1 MKTTKKI
8 FIFGTILL
16 LTTMA
21 GCVKPMP
28 STGIPKEEQQTVYAV
43 NTFVV
48 TPENLDNYLEF
59 GGDVVASSSVDI
71 MPDASGKLVNIRVKV
86 GDNVKYNQVIA
97 EVDPSRPG
105 MTYETSPVKAP
116 MTGTI
121 TSFPIST
128 GSMVAPSM
136 SIGKVSSTEELEI
149 VINVAERFVSRIE
162 KGQKAL
168 LSFAAYPGETFTA
181 KVTEVNPVLDATS
194 RSMTVKL
201 KLEPADSRIKI
212 GMYCRVKLITET
224 KKNAIAVPRNAVI
237 TRSGEDYVFVVDTDT
252 NTVTARPV
260 KVGITVDDM
269 VEIEDGLTAGEHIVV
284 SGQTLL
290 DNGSHVNIVST
301 TGGNE

>member
-1 MKTTKKI
+1 MRSYFIYRSTKYIIQIKV
-8 FIFGTILL
+8 FI
-16 LTTMA
+16 
-21 GCVKPMP
+21 
-28 STGIPKEEQQTVYAV
+28 SYRQYAV

-224 KKNAIAVPRNAVI
+224 KKNAIAIPRNAVI

-252 NTVTARPV
+252 NTVTARPI

-269 VEIEDGLTAGEHIVV
+269 VEIENGLTAGEQIVV

-301 TGGNE
+301 TGGN

>member
-1 MKTTKKI
+1 MKLTKI
-8 FIFGTILL
+8 FIFCTSILIL
-16 LTTMA
+16 MT
-21 GCVKPMP
+21 GCVKPE
-28 STGIPKEEQQTVYAV
+28 TTTVTPKEEQETIYAV
-43 NTFVV
+43 NTYIV

-86 GDNVKYNQVIA
+86 GDTVKYNQVIA

-105 MTYETSPVKAP
+105 MTYEPSPVKAP
-116 MTGTI
+116 ITGTI
-121 TSFPIST
+121 TSFPISS

-136 SIGKVSSTEELEI
+136 SIGKVSSTNELEI
-149 VINVAERFVSRIE
+149 VINVAERFVSRIK

-168 LSFAAYPGETFTA
+168 LSFTAYPGETFTA

-224 KKNAIAVPRNAVI
+224 IHNALAIPRNAVI
-237 TRSGEDYVFVVDTDT
+237 SRSGENYVFVVDPTT
-252 NTVTARPV
+252 NIVKAQPV
-260 KVGITVDDM
+260 KIGITVDDM
-269 VEIEDGLTAGEHIVV
+269 LEIESGLNANEQIVI

-301 TGGNE
+301 IGGN